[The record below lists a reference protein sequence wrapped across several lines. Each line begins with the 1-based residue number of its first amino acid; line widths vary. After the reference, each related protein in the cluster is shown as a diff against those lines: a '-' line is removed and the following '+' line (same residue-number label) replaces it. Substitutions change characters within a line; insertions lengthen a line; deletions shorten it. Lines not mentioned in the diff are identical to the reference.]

1 MAYREDEVTG
11 RTGSSEY
18 DNDRGPS
25 SRQIRNEIEETRR
38 EMDRNLDAL
47 ESRLTPAQLAMEA
60 WGLFR
65 GGSTAGASR
74 LWKIAK
80 QHPGPTA
87 VIGVGLAWL
96 MSENSKG
103 NSRRDEYEY
112 RPGYAGAYGY
122 SGRRGYSGY
131 AGTAG
136 YTYGPEA
143 RYNEYEEEG
152 RLSSAMHSA
161 RDTVSG
167 AAGTAKH
174 AVSDAASTAK
184 DAVTGAAHTAKEA
197 VAGAKE
203 RVVDAAGTARER
215 AGDLGYRTRQK
226 ARYQAY
232 QARVGFWETM
242 EERPLAV
249 GAAALALGVVA
260 GLLIPSTRKEDEL
273 LGETRDRLMERAR
286 EVGEEALEK
295 GKHVATA
302 AVETLKEE
310 AERQDLTPEKIAE
323 KVRTVAAEAKN
334 KVKEEGKKE
343 ASDLKQTVA
352 GSTGQAGGTTGA
364 ANPGNSQGNVGA
376 SGAGSTTPTT
386 GGNVTTSAVTGQG
399 AADNANAGDRQP
411 ELSRK

>member
-1 MAYREDEVTG
+1 MANLEDEVTG
-11 RTGSSEY
+11 RPGSLNHDT
-18 DNDRGPS
+18 DNGPN

-47 ESRLTPAQLAMEA
+47 ESRLTPSQLAMEA

-65 GGSTAGASR
+65 GGSSAGASR
-74 LWKIAK
+74 LLKIAK
-80 QHPGPTA
+80 QHPGPAA
-87 VIGVGLAWL
+87 VIGVGLAWML
-96 MSENSKG
+96 SENSKS
-103 NSRRDEYEY
+103 NERREYAY

-122 SGRRGYSGY
+122 SDRRGY

-136 YTYGPEA
+136 YGYGPEA
-143 RYNEYEEEG
+143 RFGNDYDNEYQGEG

-174 AVSDAASTAK
+174 AVAGAASTTKHAVTDAASTAK
-184 DAVTGAAHTAKEA
+184 DAVTGAAHTAADA
-197 VAGAKE
+197 VSGAKE
-203 RVVDAAGTARER
+203 RLVDATGAARER
-215 AGDLGYRTRQK
+215 

-242 EERPLAV
+242 EESPLAM
-249 GAAALALGVVA
+249 GAAALAIGVVA
-260 GLLIPSTRKEDEL
+260 GLMIPSTRKEDEMM
-273 LGETRDRLMERAR
+273 GETRDRLMDRAR

-310 AERQDLTPEKIAE
+310 AERQDLTPEKLAE
-323 KVRTVAAEAKN
+323 KVRNVAVEAKN

-343 ASDLKQTVA
+343 ASDLKQTVT
-352 GSTGQAGGTTGA
+352 GSTGQTGGTSGMPGMPGTPG
-364 ANPGNSQGNVGA
+364 PGNA

-386 GGNVTTSAVTGQG
+386 GGNVTTSAVTGEG
-399 AADNANAGDRQP
+399 AASNTGDRQP

>member
-11 RTGSSEY
+11 RTGSSNYE
-18 DNDRGPS
+18 DRGPD

-47 ESRLTPAQLAMEA
+47 ESRLTPSQLALEA

-74 LWKIAK
+74 IWRLAK
-80 QHPGPTA
+80 QHPGPAA

-96 MSENSKG
+96 MSESSKG
-103 NSRRDEYEY
+103 NGRRDEYEY

-136 YTYGPEA
+136 YTYGPES
-143 RYNEYEEEG
+143 RYDEYGEEG
-152 RLSSAMHSA
+152 RFSSAMHSA

-184 DAVTGAAHTAKEA
+184 DAVAGAAHTAKDAVTGAAHTAKEA
-197 VAGAKE
+197 VTGAKE

-215 AGDLGYRTRQK
+215 ASDLGYRTRQT
-226 ARYQAY
+226 ARQQAY

-260 GLLIPSTRKEDEL
+260 GLMIPSTRKEDEL
-273 LGETRDRLMERAR
+273 MGETRDRLMERAK

-310 AERQDLTPEKIAE
+310 VERQDLTPEKLAE
-323 KVRTVAAEAKN
+323 KVRNVAAEATN

-343 ASDLKQTVA
+343 ASDLKQSVT
-352 GSTGQAGGTTGA
+352 GSTGT
-364 ANPGNSQGNVGA
+364 SE
-376 SGAGSTTPTT
+376 AGSTTPTT

-399 AADNANAGDRQP
+399 VKGNANTGDRQP
-411 ELSRK
+411 ELTRK